1 MLHISQ
7 FNDTIGPMKSYKE
20 EAAVSQIQVSLLDFL
35 KSYNKNIPENFP
47 RASADLLRK
56 FKESHPSFFKH
67 GDLWS
72 LDEHRKK
79 IIDWLP
85 LNKDA

>member
-1 MLHISQ
+1 MKKYGEELAISE
-7 FNDTIGPMKSYKE
+7 KR
-20 EAAVSQIQVSLLDFL
+20 VSLADFL
-35 KSYNKNIPENFP
+35 KSYNKNLPTGFP
-47 RASADLLRK
+47 KASTALLKK
-56 FKESHPSFFKH
+56 FKETHPLFFKH

-85 LNKDA
+85 PRDQAA

>member
-1 MLHISQ
+1 MKKYGEELAISEKR
-7 FNDTIGPMKSYKE
+7 I
-20 EAAVSQIQVSLLDFL
+20 SLADFL
-35 KSYNKNIPENFP
+35 KSYNKNLPTGFP
-47 RASADLLRK
+47 KASSSLLKK
-56 FKESHPSFFKH
+56 FKETHPLFFKH

-85 LNKDA
+85 PRDQSA

>member
-1 MLHISQ
+1 MKKYSEELLVSEMRISL
-7 FNDTIGPMKSYKE
+7 
-20 EAAVSQIQVSLLDFL
+20 ADFL
-35 KSYNKNIPENFP
+35 TSYNKNLPTGFP
-47 RASADLLRK
+47 KATTILLKK
-56 FKESHPSFFKH
+56 FKETHPLFFKH

-85 LNKDA
+85 PRSQVS

>member
-1 MLHISQ
+1 MKKYGEELKIS
-7 FNDTIGPMKSYKE
+7 E
-20 EAAVSQIQVSLLDFL
+20 VRVSLVDFL
-35 KSYNKNIPENFP
+35 KSYNKNIPQSFP
-47 RASADLLRK
+47 RASAALLKK
-56 FKESHPSFFKH
+56 FRETHPLFFKH

-85 LNKDA
+85 PRNDA

>member
-1 MLHISQ
+1 MKKYGEELAISEKR
-7 FNDTIGPMKSYKE
+7 TPL
-20 EAAVSQIQVSLLDFL
+20 ADFL
-35 KSYNKNIPENFP
+35 KSYNKNLPAGFP
-47 RASADLLRK
+47 KASLSLLKK
-56 FKESHPSFFKH
+56 FKETHPAFFKH

-85 LNKDA
+85 PRNQAAE